1 MRNLVIAAFIAGGLG
16 LLGGSAASAA
26 PVIGSGAQEVL
37 PDITEQVQDWRFRR
51 FDRRDRRFDR
61 RFDRRERRFDRRFDR
76 RERRF
81 DRRFD
86 RRF

>member
-1 MRNLVIAAFIAGGLG
+1 LRCPIHMERVMRNLVIAAFIAGGFG

-51 FDRRDRRFDR
+51 FDRRDRRFEC
-61 RFDRRERRFDRRFDR
+61 RERRFDRRF
-76 RERRF
+76 
-81 DRRFD
+81 
-86 RRF
+86 

>member
-1 MRNLVIAAFIAGGLG
+1 MERVMRNLVIAALIAGGIG

-26 PVIGSGAQEVL
+26 PVTGSGAREAL
-37 PDITEQVQDWRFRR
+37 PDITEYVQFRI
-51 FDRRDRRFDR
+51 D
-61 RFDRRERRFDRRFDR
+61 
-76 RERRF
+76 F

>member
-1 MRNLVIAAFIAGGLG
+1 MRNLVIVAFIAGGIG
-16 LLGGSAASAA
+16 LLGGTAASAA
-26 PVIGSGAQEVL
+26 PITGSGAREAL
-37 PDITEQVQDWRFRR
+37 PDITEQVQFRIDFDRR

-61 RFDRRERRFDRRFDR
+61 RFDRR
-76 RERRF
+76 